1 MRDYEISLWTHDNN
15 YLGLLRGE
23 IEFNGEA
30 YSAKFKKNVN
40 GEETLSFSIPAYIF
54 NKEIGEFE
62 ENHLWNYILND
73 AKIRL
78 IKDKDKFDLN
88 GNSLATTHD
97 FIVKNYSLSRDG
109 LAKIFE
115 VECKSYAIYELG
127 NIGYAL
133 KFSKE
138 DLPDL
143 RPNEKLNIDYWI
155 KNTLLYTKNFHSNI
169 IDVYNASYNYS
180 VQDLAR
186 DSSTGS
192 VFICIKEA
200 INIPLTN
207 ASYWKVLQAGNNSTG
222 WTYEIQSLNGDGK
235 LNESTSTAGFLGAIN
250 WGNTSS
256 IYQKGEIVYYSF
268 TNESYK
274 SLVDNNSGYIPVGNA
289 AYWEY
294 IVDGRGYQ
302 QGDSTEV
309 EKERILDIERS
320 NVFNVIQDIAE
331 KFNVWPEFKYT
342 QDNGVITERKVILK
356 ETPEMDSQYSITYGV
371 NLQNIS
377 RESNSDELYTKIIVD
392 PIENDLEYTGSM
404 HIAEAP
410 QNLMMEDFIYNFDY
424 YHDCGFISDDQLKYI
439 KEQLPVYLRNYNLD
453 IIKNQSLRLPYE
465 LKQNEVL
472 AQIDFYNAAISGA
485 TTTIQDYNILAG
497 NAASTGSITNTSF
510 TVLTKNN
517 GTVKYIDLSGRK
529 GVIDNAAFKLFN
541 STGSAQSFKFRKIYD
556 QDCPEFIS
564 SIEITDSAITD
575 RARLSFFYN
584 PKAYYT
590 NASTFLSGAIGNYST
605 MMTKSIETNAA
616 IGSNISY
623 YTDLINKSIVEKKL
637 LLDGFEHDFSLLI
650 KEGNWKDTEYKIK
663 TDSIIISNPTLTV
676 IDQAITDNI
685 TKLNGAYLIG
695 NGFPISNISFETIRV
710 FKTTNDAFP
719 TNDASNILLE
729 YKSGIDYT
737 LEYGKYNG
745 NAALLVLPLNHSSFT
760 TDVIPSPSYSSTFAN
775 TGNVSIQFGYF
786 NNSSYQFTSA
796 TKVLS
801 PNVTVSKRSYRLDY
815 YNILDSSLNI
825 YPVAGDDP
833 LILNSDFTLDIKYN
847 ITNQNYYT
855 DILFNTTRAAK
866 LIPTYNNITF
876 DVNNTSKF
884 YYNDAVD
891 VANRSSKPI
900 VSYSINAVDL
910 SSLDGYENFI
920 PFVGQKIL
928 INDKELHLTNEYGF
942 LSEINYDLDNPENN
956 ELTISNYKSRFD
968 DLFQRIAA
976 TSQEVRYREDTMNR
990 IYQTIP
996 ESGEVNSLAL
1006 QRAFDNNNFIL
1017 SNSNKNE
1024 VTWGS
1029 EGITLSDVSGATPQG
1044 QVRLVG
1050 QGIFLSNSYYANGA
1064 REWRTGIT
1072 GDGINANEIT
1082 AGSINTGKI
1091 TIWDE
1096 NNPRFIWN
1104 PDGLF
1109 AYAETPDGYTNY
1121 SRYVKYNSDG
1131 LIAKN
1136 GDTVL
1141 FDINANTG
1149 NAYFAGQIS
1158 ANSLII
1164 GAEYNQTLDN
1174 VITNAGGVKPGN
1186 GAYVDGNKQLLAIN
1200 TYNGLTVFSSA
1211 TNSPTSGARV
1221 VLNSNGLF
1229 AYNGSGGNTFG
1240 LNSATGNAYFIG
1252 DIAGGTIQIGA
1263 NFNVQN
1269 NGKTTVKNVIDIY
1282 NGAFIRGPASTKTYS
1297 LVNGQISSSTVGDFG
1312 SLSGLGLFVEG
1323 GAYFDDPVYM
1333 DSTLT
1338 VYDSIFTGDGGSFDI
1353 GTEGDRWRDLYI
1365 QKMHPTQLIQL
1376 GGYGGDAT
1384 KPVLNVLSGS
1394 TGLEGYVYVH
1404 GYVSA
1409 SNIINRSD
1417 RQYKENISLYNY
1429 DLAYDYLKNMP
1440 IYTFKYNDRNTVG
1453 PKIGSMIQDMTI
1465 EILTNGVENS
1475 YSLESTIFF
1484 NMAITKKLQ
1493 EKIEILED
1501 RITQLE
1507 AKYGA

>member
-143 RPNEKLNIDYWI
+143 RPSEKLNIDYWI

-186 DSSTGS
+186 DSSTGTVS
-192 VFICIKEA
+192 ICIKEA

-222 WTYEIQSLNGDGK
+222 WTYEIQSLSGDNK
-235 LNESTSTAGFLGAIN
+235 LYESTSDVGFLGATN
-250 WGNTSS
+250 WNNVE
-256 IYQKGEIVYYSF
+256 IYPKDKIVYYSF
-268 TNESYK
+268 SNASYK
-274 SLVDNNSGYIPVGNA
+274 NLIDNNSGYIPVGNT

-294 IVDGRGYQ
+294 IVDGRGYEPQ
-302 QGDSTEV
+302 SGQDV

-485 TTTIQDYNILAG
+485 TSTIQEYNILAG

-541 STGSAQSFKFRKIYD
+541 STGSAQSSKFRKIYD

-605 MMTKSIETNAA
+605 MMTKCIETNAA

-663 TDSIIISNPTLTV
+663 TDSITIPNPTLTV
-676 IDQAITDNI
+676 IDQAITDDI

-695 NGFPISNISFETIRV
+695 NGLPISNISFETIRV

-719 TNDASNILLE
+719 TNNASNILLE
-729 YKSGIDYT
+729 YKSGVDYT
-737 LEYGKYNG
+737 LEYGHYNG

-760 TDVIPSPSYSSTFAN
+760 TDVIPSVSYSSTFAN
-775 TGNVSIQFGYF
+775 TGNVSVQFGYF

-801 PNVTVSKRSYRLDY
+801 PNVTISKRSYRLDY

-833 LILNSDFTLDIKYN
+833 LVLNSDFTLDIKYN

-855 DILFNTTRAAK
+855 DILFNPTRAAK
-866 LIPTYNNITF
+866 PISTYSSITF
-876 DVNNTSKF
+876 DANNTSKF
-884 YYNDAVD
+884 YYNDAID
-891 VANRSSKPI
+891 VANRSSKPV
-900 VSYSINAVDL
+900 VSYSIKTVDL

-920 PFVGQKIL
+920 PSVGQKIL

-1029 EGITLSDVSGATPQG
+1029 EGITLTDVSGASPQG
-1044 QVRLVG
+1044 QVRLIG

-1096 NNPRFIWN
+1096 TNPRFIWN

-1121 SRYVKYNSDG
+1121 SKYVKYNSDG

-1164 GAEYNQTLDN
+1164 GDGYNQTFDN

-1211 TNSPTSGARV
+1211 SNSATLGARV

-1240 LNSATGNAYFIG
+1240 LNSATGNAYFAG
-1252 DIAGGTIQIGA
+1252 SIAASTINIPDAVTPIFQVFTNGTMRATAGSFTGTVTGSTISGSTITGGTINISSGR
-1263 NFNVQN
+1263 FNVNSSGDLYCARVDIGVDGIYVEGEATFDDTLWVKAYIQPDKDN
-1269 NGKTTVKNVIDIY
+1269 SRNLGKSGYRMREIWAANGTIQTSDRDLKTEISEIEKGVDFILGLKPVQYKFIDNTSGRIHTGFIAQDVKAKMDELGI
-1282 NGAFIRGPASTKTYS
+1282 
-1297 LVNGQISSSTVGDFG
+1297 DFG
-1312 SLSGLGLFVEG
+1312 GYIDPTLG
-1323 GAYFDDPVYM
+1323 
-1333 DSTLT
+1333 S
-1338 VYDSIFTGDGGSFDI
+1338 
-1353 GTEGDRWRDLYI
+1353 
-1365 QKMHPTQLIQL
+1365 
-1376 GGYGGDAT
+1376 
-1384 KPVLNVLSGS
+1384 
-1394 TGLEGYVYVH
+1394 
-1404 GYVSA
+1404 
-1409 SNIINRSD
+1409 
-1417 RQYKENISLYNY
+1417 
-1429 DLAYDYLKNMP
+1429 
-1440 IYTFKYNDRNTVG
+1440 
-1453 PKIGSMIQDMTI
+1453 
-1465 EILTNGVENS
+1465 NGVVEPDANAGIS
-1475 YSLESTIFF
+1475 YQKKALRYDEFIAPIVKTIQYQQQRINDLEQRI
-1484 NMAITKKLQ
+1484 M
-1493 EKIEILED
+1493 ILEN
-1501 RITQLE
+1501 
-1507 AKYGA
+1507 K